1 MNKLIFPLVEFRS
14 KNIDGK
20 TAIFDIIRKK
30 FIILTPEELVRQH
43 LIHYLINKMQYPRSL
58 ISVEDGMRVNRMIK
72 RSDVVVYNKKGEVF
86 LAIECKSEKVKLTQ
100 KSMDQ
105 LSVYNQ
111 HYKADYLVLTNGLQ
125 LYVCKMDY
133 IGGNSEFMDQFPE
146 FK

>member
-1 MNKLIFPLVEFRS
+1 MNKLIFPPVEFRS

-43 LIHYLINKMQYPRSL
+43 LIHYLINQMQYPRSL
-58 ISVEDGMRVNRMIK
+58 ISVEDGMRVNKMIK

-111 HYKADYLVLTNGLQ
+111 HYKATYLALTNGLD
-125 LYVCKMDY
+125 VFISKIDY
-133 IGGNSEFMDQFPE
+133 DLKKVEFIEGFPVFE
-146 FK
+146 